1 MDSEQLFHPVS
12 PSYNVIM
19 LQITWFY
26 CCIFINIIIRG
37 IYTPSAKND
46 LIAENAQA
54 IEITGLLSA
63 MPDCK

>member
-12 PSYNVIM
+12 PRYNVIM

-37 IYTPSAKND
+37 IDTQSAKND
-46 LIAENAQA
+46 LIAKNAQTLEM
-54 IEITGLLSA
+54 IGLLSA